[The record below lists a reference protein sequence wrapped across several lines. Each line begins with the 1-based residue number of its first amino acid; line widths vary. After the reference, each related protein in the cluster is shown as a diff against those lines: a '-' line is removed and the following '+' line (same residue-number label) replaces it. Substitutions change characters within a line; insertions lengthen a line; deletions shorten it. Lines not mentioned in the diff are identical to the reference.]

1 MSYDNLLAGN
11 SAVETFTPVQLFASG
26 AEVRTLDNQI
36 LDTGN
41 LAQFTVLGRITATG
55 KWIVYTPG
63 ATDGSE
69 NAAGILVHA
78 ADATSAD
85 KVVQVYVAGDFN
97 HAVLIWPAAID
108 TLIERQTAFNR
119 SPITVNKLMYSV
131 G

>member
-11 SAVETFTPVQLFASG
+11 SAVETFTPVQLLASG
-26 AEVRTLDNQI
+26 AEVRTLDNQV

-55 KWIVYTPG
+55 KWVQYAP
-63 ATDGSE
+63 AAVDGSQF
-69 NAAGILVHA
+69 ATGILVHA

-85 KVVQVYVAGDFN
+85 QVVQVYVAGDFN
-97 HAVLIWPAAID
+97 HEALVWPAAAD
-108 TLIERQTAFNR
+108 TLIERQNAFNGTA
-119 SPITVNKLMYSV
+119 ITVRELMYSV